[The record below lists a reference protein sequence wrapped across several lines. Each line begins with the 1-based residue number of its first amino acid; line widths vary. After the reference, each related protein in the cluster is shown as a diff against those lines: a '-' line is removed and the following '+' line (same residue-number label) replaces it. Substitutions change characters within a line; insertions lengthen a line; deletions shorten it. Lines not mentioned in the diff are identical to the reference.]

1 MRLNR
6 KWLFAILFSA
16 ILAMTLLVGG
26 LRSDKAT
33 AQSGYNAQKKLT
45 MVTSSEYPP
54 YQYRD
59 IYSGKDEIIGFNVDI
74 AKYITKQL
82 GYELEVIDTEAI
94 IAALQSRRADFSVAG
109 MVPTPERKKYVDFS
123 DIYFEAKNTIVS
135 RKGSNL
141 KTPTDLIGKRVGV
154 PLGTIQEK
162 QARKF
167 EGIILEL
174 RNKTVEIIEEIKSYH
189 IDAGIVEEP
198 VAQGYIANNL
208 NLEYHVIPNS
218 EKLGYAMA
226 FPKDSTLVSR
236 FNQVLN
242 QMKDNG
248 EIERLAKNWFNK
260 NRNKNDNYTSTAGLA
275 FARIVSG
282 IPYMVRGVLVTL
294 KFTIISALCG
304 FIWGTVLSLFKI
316 SSIKPLI
323 WFGTAYTSVF
333 RGTPLLLQLALV
345 YYATPQLTGYNISA
359 LLAGVIT
366 FTLNSGA
373 YISETIRAG
382 IMAVDR
388 GQKEAALSLGVP
400 YTSMM
405 ADIILPQALKNI
417 LPALVNESIGMLK
430 SSALLSTIGVQDL
443 LRRSQIVGAQK
454 YIFFEPLIFAGAVYY
469 LMIMILTWSS
479 YALER
484 RLQRSS

>member
-6 KWLFAILFSA
+6 KWLSAIFFSA
-16 ILAMTLLVGG
+16 MLTMILVGG
-26 LRSDKAT
+26 LRSDRAT
-33 AQSGYNAQKKLT
+33 AQSGYNGQKKLT

-59 IYSGKDEIIGFNVDI
+59 IVTGKDEIIGFDVDI

-82 GYELEVIDTEAI
+82 GYDLEVIDTDAI

-109 MVPTPERKKYVDFS
+109 MVPTAERKKYVDFS
-123 DIYFEAKNTIVS
+123 DIYFEAKNAILS
-135 RKGSNL
+135 RKGSKL
-141 KTPTDLIGKRVGV
+141 KTPTDLVGKKVGV
-154 PLGTIQEK
+154 PLGTVQEK
-162 QARKF
+162 QARTFK
-167 EGIILEL
+167 GVILEL
-174 RNKTVEIIEEIKSYH
+174 RNKTVEIIEEIKSNR

-198 VAQGYIANNL
+198 VAQGYVANNL
-208 NLEYHVIPNS
+208 NLEYYVIHNS
-218 EKLGYAMA
+218 EKLGYAIA
-226 FPKDSTLVSR
+226 FPKGSNLVGR
-236 FNQVLN
+236 FNKVLK

-248 EIERLAKNWFNK
+248 EIERLAKKWFNN
-260 NRNKNDNYTSTAGLA
+260 NRKKPDSYTSTAGFSL
-275 FARIVSG
+275 ARIGSS
-282 IPYMVRGVLVTL
+282 IPYILRGVLVTL
-294 KFTIISALCG
+294 KFTIISTLFG
-304 FIWGTVLSLFKI
+304 FIWGTVLSVFKI

-333 RGTPLLLQLALV
+333 RGTPLLLQIALV

-359 LLAGVIT
+359 LVAGIIT

-382 IMAVDR
+382 ILSVDR
-388 GQKEAALSLGVP
+388 GQKEAALSLGVS

-405 ADIILPQALKNI
+405 RDIILPQALKNI
-417 LPALVNESIGMLK
+417 LPALVNESIGLLK
-430 SSALLSTIGVQDL
+430 ESALVSTIGVQDL

-454 YIFFEPLIFAGAVYY
+454 YIFFEPLIFAGTIYY
-469 LMIMILTWSS
+469 LMIVILTWSG

>member
-16 ILAMTLLVGG
+16 ILAIILLVGG
-26 LRSDKAT
+26 LRAENAT
-33 AQSGYNAQKKLT
+33 AQSWGKGQQKLT

-59 IYSGKDEIIGFNVDI
+59 LLSGKDEIIGFNVDV
-74 AKYITKQL
+74 AKYITQQL
-82 GYELEVIDTEAI
+82 GYDLEVIDTEAI

-109 MVPTPERKKYVDFS
+109 MVPTEERKKYVDFS
-123 DIYFEAKNTIVS
+123 EVYFEAKNTIVS

-141 KTPTDLIGKRVGV
+141 KTPTDLVGKKVGA

-162 QARKF
+162 QARQF
-167 EGIILEL
+167 QGIVLEL
-174 RNKTVEIIEEIKSYH
+174 RNKTVEIIEEIKSNH

-208 NLEYHVIPNS
+208 NLEYHVIPNAL
-218 EKLGYAMA
+218 KLGYAIA
-226 FPKDSTLVSR
+226 FPKGSNLVGG
-236 FNQVLN
+236 FNQVLK

-248 EIERLAKNWFNK
+248 EIERLEKKWFN
-260 NRNKNDNYTSTAGLA
+260 NRKKTDSYTSTAGFS
-275 FARIVSG
+275 FARISSS
-282 IPYMVRGVLVTL
+282 IPYIVRGVLVTL
-294 KFTIISALCG
+294 KFTTISALFG
-304 FIWGTVLSLFKI
+304 LLWGTVLSLFKI

-323 WFGTAYTSVF
+323 WFAKAYTSVF
-333 RGTPLLLQLALV
+333 RGTPLLLQLAVV

-382 IMAVDR
+382 ILAVDR
-388 GQKEAALSLGVP
+388 GQKEAALSLAIP
-400 YTSMM
+400 YTWMM
-405 ADIILPQALKNI
+405 WDIILPQALKNI
-417 LPALVNESIGMLK
+417 LPALVNESIGLLK
-430 SSALLSTIGVQDL
+430 ESALVSTIGVQDL
-443 LRRSQIVGAQK
+443 LRRAQIVGSQK
-454 YIFFEPLIFAGAVYY
+454 YIFFEPLILAGAIYY
-469 LMIMILTWSS
+469 LMIMILTWSG
-479 YALER
+479 YVLER
-484 RLQRSS
+484 RLRRSS

>member
-6 KWLFAILFSA
+6 KWLSAILFSA
-16 ILAMTLLVGG
+16 MLVISLLVGG
-26 LRSDKAT
+26 LRIDKST
-33 AQSGYNAQKKLT
+33 AQSWGNGQQKLT

-59 IYSGKDEIIGFNVDI
+59 IVTGKDEIIGFDVDI

-82 GYELEVIDTEAI
+82 GYDVEVIDTDAVI
-94 IAALQSRRADFSVAG
+94 PALQSRRADFSVAG
-109 MVPTPERKKYVDFS
+109 MVPTAERKKYVDFS

-135 RKGSNL
+135 RKGRNL
-141 KTPTDLIGKRVGV
+141 KTLTNLVCKKLGV
-154 PLGTIQEK
+154 PLGSLQEK

-167 EGIILEL
+167 KGIILEL
-174 RNKTVEIIEEIKSYH
+174 RNKTAEIIEEIKSNR

-208 NLEYHVIPNS
+208 NLEYHVIHNS

-226 FPKDSTLVSR
+226 FPKGSNLVGR
-236 FNQVLN
+236 FNQVLQ

-248 EIERLAKNWFNK
+248 EIERLGKKWFNN
-260 NRNKNDNYTSTAGLA
+260 NRNKTDIYTSTAGFS
-275 FARIVSG
+275 FARIGSS
-282 IPYMVRGVLVTL
+282 IPYIVRGVLVTL
-294 KFTIISALCG
+294 KFTIISTLFG

-333 RGTPLLLQLALV
+333 RGTPLLLQIALV
-345 YYATPQLTGYNISA
+345 YYATPQLIGYNISA

-373 YISETIRAG
+373 YISETIRGG
-382 IMAVDR
+382 ILAVDR

-400 YTSMM
+400 YKLMM
-405 ADIILPQALKNI
+405 WDIILPQALKNI
-417 LPALVNESIGMLK
+417 LPALVNESIGLLK
-430 SSALLSTIGVQDL
+430 ESALVSTIGVQDL
-443 LRRSQIVGAQK
+443 LRRAQIVGSQK
-454 YIFFEPLIFAGAVYY
+454 YIFFEPLIFAGTVYY
-469 LMIMILTWSS
+469 LMIMILTWIG

-484 RLQRSS
+484 RLYRSS